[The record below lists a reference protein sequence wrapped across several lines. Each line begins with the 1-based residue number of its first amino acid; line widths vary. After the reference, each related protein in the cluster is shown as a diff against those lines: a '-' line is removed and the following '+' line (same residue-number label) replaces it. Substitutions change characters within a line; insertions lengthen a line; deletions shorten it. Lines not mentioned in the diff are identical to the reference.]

1 MDFIKEIHEARL
13 TRGNG
18 ARSLTY
24 TDCCERAYLTMLVLE
39 VLRKFPGTTPIVQQ
53 YARNTSGY
61 DSYKHF
67 RLSGTDLYNF
77 VYFIVGDE
85 DAHKKLKD
93 PGAARRMRE
102 RTQFPLM
109 NFNRYVERLRY
120 NRAPTADDQNLFI
133 RLEGVLR
140 ITNSDYKIVRRN
152 LFSFQRISTRERQ
165 STITRLLLAA
175 RAKLRTSD
183 VIGYIEELSALKDL
197 EIFKVTDPEPK
208 VSVPDVDVTGKDLGG
223 YRYLV
228 GAKNL
233 LLTKKFLELAKDNK
247 SIPANVVQ
255 AYIPAIATIDNIVKA
270 GPGFVQMLRTLENRA
285 KKHPKS

>member
-13 TRGNG
+13 TRGEG

-120 NRAPTADDQNLFI
+120 NRALSWVQASYADATV
-133 RLEGVLR
+133 LEEIYFHSNVSLQEK
-140 ITNSDYKIVRRN
+140 SKA
-152 LFSFQRISTRERQ
+152 
-165 STITRLLLAA
+165 LLL
-175 RAKLRTSD
+175 D
-183 VIGYIEELSALKDL
+183 Y
-197 EIFKVTDPEPK
+197 F
-208 VSVPDVDVTGKDLGG
+208 
-223 YRYLV
+223 
-228 GAKNL
+228 
-233 LLTKKFLELAKDNK
+233 
-247 SIPANVVQ
+247 
-255 AYIPAIATIDNIVKA
+255 
-270 GPGFVQMLRTLENRA
+270 
-285 KKHPKS
+285 

>member
-13 TRGNG
+13 TRGDG

-152 LFSFQRISTRERQ
+152 
-165 STITRLLLAA
+165 
-175 RAKLRTSD
+175 
-183 VIGYIEELSALKDL
+183 
-197 EIFKVTDPEPK
+197 IF
-208 VSVPDVDVTGKDLGG
+208 
-223 YRYLV
+223 
-228 GAKNL
+228 
-233 LLTKKFLELAKDNK
+233 
-247 SIPANVVQ
+247 
-255 AYIPAIATIDNIVKA
+255 
-270 GPGFVQMLRTLENRA
+270 
-285 KKHPKS
+285 